1 MSIKVKAFERNVSFD
16 KSMEKW
22 AYVMQP
28 VLYSKL
34 TESKVI
40 QEASL
45 RSGMSKGSIGAAWDA
60 IGDVIKVWATEG
72 HSVPVPGLGTM
83 RFGLRAASVG
93 DVNMVSSDL
102 ITARRVIFTP
112 NTEIKDELART
123 PVSITCY
130 DRYGN
135 IVKQVNSDDNGAVED
150 PSDKPSD
157 EGGTNQGP
165 GEGDGGSEGDG
176 DVSLG

>member
-1 MSIKVKAFERNVSFD
+1 M
-16 KSMEKW
+16 
-22 AYVMQP
+22 
-28 VLYSKL
+28 
-34 TESKVI
+34 
-40 QEASL
+40 
-45 RSGMSKGSIGAAWDA
+45 
-60 IGDVIKVWATEG
+60 
-72 HSVPVPGLGTM
+72 
-83 RFGLRAASVG
+83 
-93 DVNMVSSDL
+93 
-102 ITARRVIFTP
+102 IFTP

-157 EGGTNQGP
+157 EGGPNQGP